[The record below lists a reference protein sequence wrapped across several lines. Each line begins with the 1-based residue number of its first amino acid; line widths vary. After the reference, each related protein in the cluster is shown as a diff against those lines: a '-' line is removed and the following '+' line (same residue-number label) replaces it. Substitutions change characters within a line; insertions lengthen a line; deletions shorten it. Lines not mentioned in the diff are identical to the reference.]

1 MLIERINLMNVY
13 ISTVSRVISGDIS
26 NPRQEEDTRL
36 KKTDLS
42 VARQLPL
49 GIRMR
54 TPSLILSLQLRKEKV
69 F

>member
-1 MLIERINLMNVY
+1 MLIERINVMNVY
-13 ISTVSRVISGDIS
+13 IISTVSRVISGDIS

-49 GIRMR
+49 GIRM